1 MHLIRTS
8 TYQIMS
14 GLFECIFNIKSKCI
28 TDNPGFICTLQSNF
42 FLIQWV
48 YIVLWKTNIK
58 IWFAL
63 AKEGTFLTIFTILFP
78 FLLEDLRIVF
88 VLFFI
93 SNCVHQVNFKKS
105 WYMKFKSICHCMNI
119 SNHFQNF
126 KTSSNMEVFCGLI
139 SGKKL

>member
-42 FLIQWV
+42 FKIQWV

-88 VLFFI
+88 VLFLYLI
-93 SNCVHQVNFKKS
+93 VSI
-105 WYMKFKSICHCMNI
+105 KSISKNHDIWSLNQFVIAWILAII
-119 SNHFQNF
+119 SKILKRLQTWKCFAD
-126 KTSSNMEVFCGLI
+126 
-139 SGKKL
+139 

>member
-88 VLFFI
+88 VLFFLYLI
-93 SNCVHQVNFKKS
+93 VSI
-105 WYMKFKSICHCMNI
+105 KSISKNHDIWSLNQFVIAWILAII
-119 SNHFQNF
+119 SKILKRLQTWKCFAD
-126 KTSSNMEVFCGLI
+126 
-139 SGKKL
+139 